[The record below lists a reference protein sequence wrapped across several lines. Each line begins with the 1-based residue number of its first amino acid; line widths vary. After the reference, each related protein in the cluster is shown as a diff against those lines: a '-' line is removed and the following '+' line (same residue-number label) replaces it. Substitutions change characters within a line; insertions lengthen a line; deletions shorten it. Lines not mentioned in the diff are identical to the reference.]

1 MHSRLKLIWQPDQI
15 PIFFILLQSGFM
27 LRVRTGSTIRTVLC
41 QECGLDPEYVDQ
53 RISTIF
59 LDGKPVDDVDK
70 ATVKDGSILALSAA
84 MPGFVGAAL
93 RKGGFYAAMRG
104 SITYVENSEGSPAGE
119 GTIVLKLYNILI
131 KELGPSF
138 LNQGIL
144 LPSEDLENFFKDRS
158 EAFWNGC
165 KDAQYNGKTLTRLDL
180 EKSSWADNSP
190 LTMLT
195 VQASD

>member
-1 MHSRLKLIWQPDQI
+1 MHSRLKLIWQADQI
-15 PIFFILLQSGFM
+15 PIFFIVLQSGFM
-27 LRVRTGSTIRTVLC
+27 LGVPTGSTIRTVLR

-59 LDGKPVDDVDK
+59 LDGKPVDNVDK
-70 ATVKDGSILALSAA
+70 ATVKDGSVLALSAA

-93 RKGGFYAAMRG
+93 RKGGFYAGMRD
-104 SITYVENSEGSPAGE
+104 SITYIENNEGSAEGE
-119 GTIVLKLYNILI
+119 GRIVLKLYNMLI

-138 LNQGIL
+138 LNRGIL
-144 LPSEDLENFFKDRS
+144 LPTEDLHNFFKSRS

-165 KDAQYNGKTLTRLDL
+165 KAAQLNGKTITRPDL
-180 EKSSWADNSP
+180 EKSSWAGNSP

-195 VQASD
+195 VQASG